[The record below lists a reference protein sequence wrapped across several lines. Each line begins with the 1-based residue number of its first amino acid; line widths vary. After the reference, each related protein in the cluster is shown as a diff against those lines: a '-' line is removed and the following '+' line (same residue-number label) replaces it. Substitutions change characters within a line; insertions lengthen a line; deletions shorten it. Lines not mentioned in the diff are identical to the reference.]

1 MSFLGIMLCSV
12 GSNGMLL
19 QILIAWTRY
28 LASDSNQ
35 VAAFCNQGFGNS
47 HNACITS
54 RVKQKRSQKRSKSCF
69 WPFDIAGHASVNHSL
84 CTRKL
89 VKLKSLE
96 TCWKFE
102 SLGLAKAETMA
113 LGPCCSWAR
122 TWERGPC
129 VRSLTQNLVL
139 PDARIFRNLVRS

>member
-1 MSFLGIMLCSV
+1 MQKLAENEVFGHYIVLCRFEWPA
-12 GSNGMLL
+12 
-19 QILIAWTRY
+19 IAY

-35 VAAFCNQGFGNS
+35 DAAFCNQGFGNS

-89 VKLKSLE
+89 GKLKSLE
-96 TCWKFE
+96 SC
-102 SLGLAKAETMA
+102 
-113 LGPCCSWAR
+113 
-122 TWERGPC
+122 
-129 VRSLTQNLVL
+129 
-139 PDARIFRNLVRS
+139 